1 MIEFKKMKIR
11 KEFAVLFIILIVI
24 SAIMPS
30 FAKFN
35 TVETKKVFV
44 YSHYDS
50 DVLNV
55 SYNKDYI
62 QRLNEYNN
70 EFIKNNK
77 SSVYNIK
84 ITPGYG
90 NTASYFLSIK
100 YNQASEEKVS
110 NSGIM
115 NNYKAGLEKIDG
127 VYEAS
132 ISNFD
137 TFHYS
142 YSFSVIY
149 KVLSVILFLLTLILL
164 INRTGLKN
172 NLLLAFVYVLS
183 TAGVMFNFLFILSA
197 LNISVL
203 LLLHIIRRNEKDKK
217 YIIGIFSLA
226 LILRVLG
233 TAVMLMYNN
242 YSFNSLFAY
251 VQPDEINYYNTGI
264 RISNYF
270 MSGTV
275 PDILQIVGFKQFGYN
290 VFLAF
295 VNLLNGELF
304 FVSKVINIL
313 VSGFISVMTYV
324 FVKELLDEKAAK
336 LSGFIVCLMPTMI
349 MFSAYTLRDIIIV
362 ILIMT
367 ILYFSMRQGKLTTVV
382 MLILL
387 ASVISLWFLRNYTV
401 LIIGMVVILY
411 KILGYA
417 KKKHVNPILIICV
430 IIAGS
435 FAFFQVTSKVYNFN
449 TFNTIYNYFKYT
461 GFITFLQEFVLS
473 LVNLDFLVNS
483 TVTSYGKSTIIRM
496 FYPDTLFLLLSFP
509 FFIIGIIK
517 GYKINKTLTI
527 SLMTLFPVFIILY
540 KIYYDGWFLRTQIQ
554 VLPIQVAFISL
565 GIIDVFGSR
574 YDKLLLWMGK
584 RFSGILQS
592 KNDTV

>member
-1 MIEFKKMKIR
+1 MIEFKKIKIR
-11 KEFAVLFIILIVI
+11 KEFAILFIILIVI
-24 SAIMPS
+24 SAILPS
-30 FAKFN
+30 FANFN

-44 YSHYDS
+44 YSHYNS

-77 SSVYNIK
+77 SKIYRID
-84 ITPGYG
+84 ITPGHG

-100 YNQASEEKVS
+100 YNQTNEENVN
-110 NSGIM
+110 NSDILS
-115 NNYKAGLEKIDG
+115 NYKTGLEKIDG
-127 VYEAS
+127 VYEAT

-137 TFHYS
+137 IFHYN
-142 YSFSVIY
+142 YSLSVIY
-149 KVLSVILFLLTLILL
+149 KVLGIIIFFLTLILL
-164 INRTGLKN
+164 INKVGLKD
-172 NLLLAFVYVLS
+172 NLTLALVCVLS
-183 TAGVMFNFLFILSA
+183 TAGVIFNFLFILTA

-203 LLLHIIRRNEKDKK
+203 ILLHIIRKNEKDTK

-226 LILRVLG
+226 LVLRLLG
-233 TAVMLMYNN
+233 TAVMLIYNN

-251 VQPDEINYYNTGI
+251 VQPDEINYYNTAI

-270 MSGTV
+270 ISGTM

-290 VFLAF
+290 IFLAF
-295 VNLLNGELF
+295 VNMINGELF
-304 FVSKVINIL
+304 FVSKIINIL
-313 VSGFISVMTYV
+313 VSGFISVLTYV
-324 FVKELLDEKAAK
+324 FVKDLIDEKAAK

-349 MFSAYTLRDIIIV
+349 MFSAYTLRDVIIV
-362 ILIMT
+362 ILIMI
-367 ILYFSMRQGKLTTVV
+367 ILYLSMRQEKLTARAV
-382 MLILL
+382 LILL

-411 KILGYA
+411 KVLGYTR
-417 KKKHVNPILIICV
+417 KKHVNPIIIIGV

-435 FAFFQVTSKVYNFN
+435 FAFFQITSKVYNFN
-449 TFNTIYNYFKYT
+449 TFNAIYNYFKYT
-461 GFITFLQEFVLS
+461 GFIPFLQEFVLS

-483 TVTSYGKSTIIRM
+483 TATSYGKSTIIRM
-496 FYPDTLFLLLSFP
+496 FYPDTLFLILSFP

-517 GYKINKTLTI
+517 GYKINKNLTI
-527 SLMTLFPVFIILY
+527 SLLTLFPVFIILY

-565 GIIDVFGSR
+565 GIIDVFGAR
-574 YDKLLLWMGK
+574 YDKLVLWIGK
-584 RFSGILQS
+584 RFSRLPAGESEEI
-592 KNDTV
+592 